1 MFSSTRAEREIK
13 FFYSSASAYR
23 MQDYITTNNKNMQ
36 VRRNIR
42 FVAGHFILH
51 SPLDDM
57 HTRCE
62 WIRNK
67 TEQKLYDRQQQL
79 TNGHRDTLQAQKQS
93 KKKSIYIFV
102 AGAALRET
110 IDLSC
115 ADRSGDNVRVE
126 ERRERKKEAHAN
138 HTSSP
143 NLVRATA
150 IKRSTLR
157 LRPPFSCVKFSDDY

>member
-1 MFSSTRAEREIK
+1 MLPGISFCIRLSTTCTHAASEFETKRNRNYTTDSSSSRTVIGIHCKRKSRA
-13 FFYSSASAYR
+13 
-23 MQDYITTNNKNMQ
+23 
-36 VRRNIR
+36 
-42 FVAGHFILH
+42 
-51 SPLDDM
+51 
-57 HTRCE
+57 
-62 WIRNK
+62 
-67 TEQKLYDRQQQL
+67 
-79 TNGHRDTLQAQKQS
+79 